1 MQRGISSL
9 HTGAGPPMIRRGEL
23 QAPYRM
29 RTVRYLI
36 TASWL
41 VMGVVLV
48 YLLLPGGTHLRTPLR
63 LLVLAIGA
71 ASTAALSFLPWP
83 HLFQSGAGM
92 RLLVGWV
99 AGDIVLLSIGVALSG
114 GADSPY
120 FLLYGLCPIFLAS
133 AFSIRLQAAMLG
145 FTYLCYV
152 GAVAWTGFD
161 VSLRDL
167 FIQFGVLA
175 IMTVMAGSVTQ
186 ELIDRV
192 AAQQEAY
199 RESDRR
205 ASLLAKL
212 ASAARNMAQLGPD
225 EVLDAVIDAVLDLGF
240 TSTDLSVLDHDAPTY
255 RVVRSRG
262 LPTSHLGSVH
272 PATTGLVGL
281 VTKRLDSVVVHDYA
295 GVSGAL
301 EGLSFAGRRPVVG
314 VPIWCDG
321 ELTAVLG
328 AAFYPE
334 GSLTPQDVETLELLA
349 DQAGHALENARKFEI
364 ERTSVERLQELDRMK
379 SDFIA
384 TVSHEIRTPLT
395 AIGGIGST
403 LEKRWSDLSEELRI
417 ELMARLN
424 SNARVLDEIIC
435 NLLDFSRIESGVMD
449 VHREPVEVKEL
460 VDSVLHRLDA
470 LLTDHTVTAEVPH
483 DLLLEADPMLL
494 DRVLENLVA
503 NACRHTPKDTKV
515 TVSARRSPDGV
526 EIRVADNGPGIPE
539 HELAHLGERFFR
551 GGDLNSRKTR
561 GTGLGLALV
570 TEVLKLHG
578 TTLDVESEVGR
589 GSAFSF
595 QLAAAPARAPTPAD

>member
-1 MQRGISSL
+1 
-9 HTGAGPPMIRRGEL
+9 MIRRGEL
-23 QAPYRM
+23 QAPYRL

-41 VMGVVLV
+41 VIGAAIV
-48 YLLLPGGTHLRTPLR
+48 YILLPGGAYLRTPPR

-71 ASTAALSFLPWP
+71 GSTAALSFLPWP
-83 HLFQSGAGM
+83 RLFQSGVGM

-133 AFSIRLQAAMLG
+133 AFSVRLQAAMLG

-161 VSLRDL
+161 VSVRDL
-167 FIQFGVLA
+167 FIQLGVLG

-192 AAQQEAY
+192 AAQEEAY

-205 ASLLAKL
+205 AGLLAKL

-240 TSTDLSVLDHDAPTY
+240 TSTDLCVLDHDAPTY

-262 LPTSHLGSVH
+262 LPPRHLGSVH
-272 PATTGLVGL
+272 SAATGLVGL
-281 VTKRLDSVVVHDYA
+281 VTKRLDTVVVDEYA
-295 GVSGAL
+295 GVPGAL
-301 EGLSFAGRRPVVG
+301 RELSFVGRRPVAG

-328 AAFYPE
+328 AAFYPG

-403 LEKRWSDLSEELRI
+403 LEKRWNDLSEELRV
-417 ELMARLN
+417 ELITRLN

-435 NLLDFSRIESGVMD
+435 NLLDFSRIESGVLE
-449 VHREPVEVKEL
+449 VYREPVEFKDL

-470 LLTDHTVTAEVPH
+470 LLADHQVTAEVPP
-483 DLLLEADPMLL
+483 DLLVEADPMLL
-494 DRVLENLVA
+494 DRVVENLVA
-503 NACRHTPKDTKV
+503 NACRHTPAGTKV
-515 TVSARRSPDGV
+515 TVEAHKSRNGV

-539 HELAHLGERFFR
+539 HELARLGERFFR
-551 GGDLNSRKTR
+551 GGDLNSRKAR

-578 TTLDVESEVGR
+578 TALEIDSEVGR
-589 GSAFSF
+589 GSVFSF
-595 QLAAAPARAPTPAD
+595 RLATAPTQAAHSG

>member
-1 MQRGISSL
+1 MQRGMSSP
-9 HTGAGPPMIRRGEL
+9 HPGAGPPMIPRDEL
-23 QAPYRM
+23 QAPYRL

-48 YLLLPGGTHLRTPLR
+48 YLVLPGGAHVRTPLR

-71 ASTAALSFLPWP
+71 VSTAALSFLPWP
-83 HLFQSGAGM
+83 RLFQSGVGM

-133 AFSIRLQAAMLG
+133 AFSVRLQAAMLG

-152 GAVAWTGFD
+152 GAVGWTGFQ

-205 ASLLAKL
+205 AGLLAKL

-225 EVLDAVIDAVLDLGF
+225 EVLDAVIDAVVDLGF
-240 TSTDLSVLDHDAPTY
+240 TSTDLSVLDPDAPTY

-262 LPTSHLGSVH
+262 LPPSHLGSVH
-272 PATTGLVGL
+272 PATSGLVGL
-281 VTKRLDSVVVHDYA
+281 VTKRLDTVVVHDYA
-295 GVSGAL
+295 DSSVAL
-301 EGLSFAGRRPVVG
+301 RELTFVGRRPVVG

-328 AAFYPE
+328 AAFYP
-334 GSLTPQDVETLELLA
+334 GGALTPQDVETLQLLA

-403 LEKRWSDLSEELRI
+403 LEKRWNDLSEDLRVELI
-417 ELMARLN
+417 ARLN
-424 SNARVLDEIIC
+424 SNARVLDDIIC

-449 VHREPVEVKEL
+449 VHREPVGVKEL

-470 LLTDHTVTAEVPH
+470 LLADHAVTAEVPH
-483 DLLLEADPMLL
+483 DLVVEADPMLL

-503 NACRHTPKDTKV
+503 NACRHTPTGTKV
-515 TVSARRSPDGV
+515 TVEAHGSSDGV
-526 EIRVADNGPGIPE
+526 EIRVADGGPGIPE
-539 HELAHLGERFFR
+539 HELARLGERFFR
-551 GGDLNSRKTR
+551 GGDLNSRKAR

-578 TTLDVESEVGR
+578 TTLDVDSEVGR
-589 GSAFSF
+589 GSVFSF
-595 QLAAAPARAPTPAD
+595 RLAASAARAAHSG